1 MEYFQKFTSLRN
13 EFFTTFQ
20 DVIPGALFNSGKRSD
35 TSTSIKL
42 PLDRRNTSAT
52 TASFSKGLSEHVE
65 YTRRPPSLASC
76 APRSKIF
83 TWVLVNINER
93 LVNYKNSIFFIASY
107 KYT

>member
-1 MEYFQKFTSLRN
+1 MKLFKLNSY
-13 EFFTTFQ
+13 TFH
-20 DVIPGALFNSGKRSD
+20 DVIPGTFLNSGKRSF
-35 TSTSIKL
+35 TSTSIKF

-83 TWVLVNINER
+83 TCVLINVN
-93 LVNYKNSIFFIASY
+93 K
-107 KYT
+107 